1 MNSPGSTCNCDID
14 NARWWRVMNE
24 RKARRRRS
32 KTVPSLTRERRKVR
46 RAFVSPAEGAV
57 AVAIHFSSTSHI
69 MFTPAR
75 RRCVSA
81 LKDPR
86 SAETSIPAF
95 LLPAFQQQSSSFS
108 TSSPCLSKIGS
119 APLSL
124 PPDVNFHIVEA
135 PVLKKGA
142 RVSRTQEGATVH
154 IEGPL
159 GKLSMPIPAYMN
171 IISDEAK
178 RTYSLSIL
186 DQEERKQREMWGE

>member
-1 MNSPGSTCNCDID
+1 MRGVGGGRGEIGCQASLGAELGSQFAVHLFLQRII
-14 NARWWRVMNE
+14 
-24 RKARRRRS
+24 
-32 KTVPSLTRERRKVR
+32 
-46 RAFVSPAEGAV
+46 V
-57 AVAIHFSSTSHI
+57 AVAIHTPSTPHT

-81 LKDPR
+81 IKSSR
-86 SAETSIPAF
+86 SAEISIPSF

-108 TSSPCLSKIGS
+108 TSSPCQSKIGS

-124 PPDVNFHIVEA
+124 PPDVNFNIVEA
-135 PVLKKGA
+135 PVQKKGA
-142 RVSRTQEGATVH
+142 RVSRTQGGATIH

-171 IISDEAK
+171 IVSDEAK

>member
-1 MNSPGSTCNCDID
+1 M
-14 NARWWRVMNE
+14 RKE
-24 RKARRRRS
+24 RRQR
-32 KTVPSLTRERRKVR
+32 RERRACEAPRFVHSAELESR
-46 RAFVSPAEGAV
+46 FAVDAFLQPTIAV
-57 AVAIHFSSTSHI
+57 VAIHHSSTSHI

-81 LKDPR
+81 LKNSR
-86 SAETSIPAF
+86 SAETTIPAF
-95 LLPAFQQQSSSFS
+95 LVPAFHQQTSSFS
-108 TSSPCLSKIGS
+108 TSSPCQSKIGS

-135 PVLKKGA
+135 PILKQGA
-142 RVSRTQEGATVH
+142 RVSRSQEGATVH

-159 GKLSMPIPAYMN
+159 GKLSLPLPAYMN
-171 IISDEAK
+171 IVSDEAK

>member
-1 MNSPGSTCNCDID
+1 MKRD
-14 NARWWRVMNE
+14 E
-24 RKARRRRS
+24 RAESAKRA
-32 KTVPSLTRERRKVR
+32 ERRVAKLH
-46 RAFVSPAEGAV
+46 FGAEESWFA
-57 AVAIHFSSTSHI
+57 AHLFLQRTIVAIVAIYTSSTSHI

-81 LKDPR
+81 LKNSR
-86 SAETSIPAF
+86 SAETTIPAF
-95 LLPAFQQQSSSFS
+95 LVPAFHQQTSSFS
-108 TSSPCLSKIGS
+108 TSSPCQSKIGS

-135 PVLKKGA
+135 PILKQGA
-142 RVSRTQEGATVH
+142 RVSRSQEGATVH

-159 GKLSMPIPAYMN
+159 GKLSLPLPAYMN
-171 IISDEAK
+171 IVSDEAK

>member
-1 MNSPGSTCNCDID
+1 M
-14 NARWWRVMNE
+14 V
-24 RKARRRRS
+24 
-32 KTVPSLTRERRKVR
+32 VV
-46 RAFVSPAEGAV
+46 V
-57 AVAIHFSSTSHI
+57 VAIHTSSTSHT

-81 LKDPR
+81 LKNSR
-86 SAETSIPAF
+86 SAEISIPAF
-95 LLPAFQQQSSSFS
+95 LLPAFHQQSSSFS
-108 TSSPCLSKIGS
+108 TSSPCQSKIGS

-135 PVLKKGA
+135 PVQKKGA

>member
-1 MNSPGSTCNCDID
+1 M
-14 NARWWRVMNE
+14 RKE
-24 RKARRRRS
+24 RRQR
-32 KTVPSLTRERRKVR
+32 RERRACEAPRTVHSAELESR
-46 RAFVSPAEGAV
+46 FAVDAFLQPTIAV
-57 AVAIHFSSTSHI
+57 VAIHHSSTSHI

-81 LKDPR
+81 IKNTR
-86 SAETSIPAF
+86 SSEISIPGF

-108 TSSPCLSKIGS
+108 TSLPCHSKIGS

-124 PPDVNFHIVEA
+124 PPDVNFNIVAA
-135 PVLKKGA
+135 PVQKKGA
-142 RVSRTQEGATVH
+142 RVSRTQEGATIH

-171 IISDEAK
+171 IVSDEAK

>member
-1 MNSPGSTCNCDID
+1 MI
-14 NARWWRVMNE
+14 V
-24 RKARRRRS
+24 
-32 KTVPSLTRERRKVR
+32 VIL
-46 RAFVSPAEGAV
+46 
-57 AVAIHFSSTSHI
+57 AIHTSSTPHI

-81 LKDPR
+81 LKNSR
-86 SAETSIPAF
+86 SAETTIPAF
-95 LLPAFQQQSSSFS
+95 LVPAFHQQSSSFS
-108 TSSPCLSKIGS
+108 TSSLCQSKIGS

-124 PPDVNFHIVEA
+124 PPDVNFHIIEA
-135 PVLKKGA
+135 PVQKKGT
-142 RVSRTQEGATVH
+142 RVSRNQEGATVH

-159 GKLSMPIPAYMN
+159 GKLSLPLPAYMN